1 MKTDCTF
8 ELFLNGTW
16 QSVGSMVLLTSSTQG
31 WQGGTYLGYA
41 VDHAIHYADCRD
53 AKALSWTF
61 PVNLTPLRS
70 PHWPGFI
77 MDLLPQGY
85 GRRELLRQLG
95 LTERAETHAD
105 WALLMAGAGN
115 PIGGG

>member
-1 MKTDCTF
+1 
-8 ELFLNGTW
+8 
-16 QSVGSMVLLTSSTQG
+16 
-31 WQGGTYLGYA
+31 
-41 VDHAIHYADCRD
+41 
-53 AKALSWTF
+53 
-61 PVNLTPLRS
+61 
-70 PHWPGFI
+70 